1 MLLDGWHY
9 IVEMKWTSKVSVIRE
24 LDSLY
29 GKVSRSGKQ
38 TMGVFI
44 SINGWSTHVVD
55 LIKQNSDK
63 SIFLISG
70 YDLRSALSRDVDLIK
85 MLYKKLSKLNLESE
99 PFFGAESMIG

>member
-1 MLLDGWHY
+1 MGKYL
-9 IVEMKWTSKVSVIRE
+9 VQVSK
-24 LDSLY
+24 
-29 GKVSRSGKQ
+29 

-44 SINGWSTHVVD
+44 SINGWSTHVID

-63 SIFLISG
+63 SIFLMSG